1 MWDDIFLIPF
11 LTGLCLALAL
21 PILGCFLR
29 LRDEWLAA
37 LAYAGRH
44 AVEVERDH
52 QRVGAELLTSYGLR
66 SLAPA
71 NGFFR
76 NDWPVVQPSP
86 CCCLAAG
93 H

>member
-37 LAYAGRH
+37 LAYAHVAAAG
-44 AVEVERDH
+44 ALLAL
-52 QRVGAELLTSYGLR
+52 VGGI
-66 SLAPA
+66 APA
-71 NGFFR
+71 IGGR
-76 NDWPVVQPSP
+76 ECKLPDSTPTLQWLSGGYGQ
-86 CCCLAAG
+86 
-93 H
+93 

>member
-37 LAYAGRH
+37 LAYAHVAAAG
-44 AVEVERDH
+44 ALLAL
-52 QRVGAELLTSYGLR
+52 VGGI
-66 SLAPA
+66 APA
-71 NGFFR
+71 IGGMG
-76 NDWPVVQPSP
+76 
-86 CCCLAAG
+86 AG
-93 H
+93 HARRNHRRRLQGSRSPSRRGPSGDRLE

>member
-37 LAYAGRH
+37 LAYA
-44 AVEVERDH
+44 
-52 QRVGAELLTSYGLR
+52 RV
-66 SLAPA
+66 
-71 NGFFR
+71 
-76 NDWPVVQPSP
+76 Q
-86 CCCLAAG
+86 
-93 H
+93 